1 MREKRGS
8 GVTER
13 SGMNDDDKAPTLPE
27 VTVPPWLRTGP
38 VADPS
43 VSTPQPMTGSAVG
56 ARGAEAERAGMEELE
71 SPPAA
76 PPTRIT
82 LGAQNREVPTGGAG
96 ALGGTAPEGT
106 AGEHGVGP
114 TRERD
119 AGRPVDDLSR
129 LPLRSAARAS
139 GAAAGSTSGP
149 AGAQKADPVGGRR
162 PAVAGAQS
170 STHDGARS
178 SEGAADEVAPT
189 TPFLARRPVRIAMS
203 VAAGAAVLGGSGV
216 LGFVVVRGASG
227 PGAGAVVAGATPG
240 CEALTA
246 EGRVTGSGPGS
257 LGSPAG
263 AVLAFDHAYY
273 VDRSAEKAFAAVA
286 PSSRMTE
293 EQLRVDGIDRLAE
306 DTTHCVQVSELAPTL
321 LEVELT
327 EFPPESDPVVIRQRI
342 RVTENA
348 DGTWGI
354 VSITPA
360 G

>member
-1 MREKRGS
+1 M
-8 GVTER
+8 TER
-13 SGMNDDDKAPTLPE
+13 SGTNDDDKALALPE

-43 VSTPQPMTGSAVG
+43 VPAPQPMVGSATG
-56 ARGAEAERAGMEELE
+56 ARGADAERADVGEPEG
-71 SPPAA
+71 PPAA

-82 LGAQNREVPTGGAG
+82 LGAQSREAATGGAG
-96 ALGGTAPEGT
+96 APGGANPDAT
-106 AGEHGVGP
+106 AGERRGVAAC
-114 TRERD
+114 ESD
-119 AGRPVDDLSR
+119 AARPVDDLSR

-139 GAAAGSTSGP
+139 GFAAASASG
-149 AGAQKADPVGGRR
+149 ADGAQADGAQKVAPTGGQKAAGTGGRSFTR
-162 PAVAGAQS
+162 
-170 STHDGARS
+170 DGARTP
-178 SEGAADEVAPT
+178 EGEPAAVAAAAPT
-189 TPFLARRPVRIAMS
+189 TAFLARRSVRIALS

-216 LGFVVVRGASG
+216 RGFVVVRGASG
-227 PGAGAVVAGATPG
+227 SGAGPVAAAATPG
-240 CEALTA
+240 CEDLI
-246 EGRVTGSGPGS
+246 EDGRVTGSGPGS
-257 LGSPAG
+257 LDSPAG

-273 VDRSAEKAFAAVA
+273 VDRSAEKAFEAVA

-306 DTTHCVQVSELAPTL
+306 GTTHCVQVSELAPTL

-327 EFPPESDPVVIRQRI
+327 EFTPGADPFVIRQRI
-342 RVTENA
+342 RVAETA